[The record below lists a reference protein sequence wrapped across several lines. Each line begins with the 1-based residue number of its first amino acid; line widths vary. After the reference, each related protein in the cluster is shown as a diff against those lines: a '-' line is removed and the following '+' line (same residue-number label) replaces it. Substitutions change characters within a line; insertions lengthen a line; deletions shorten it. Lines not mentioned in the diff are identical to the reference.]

1 MAEKKNQII
10 IKKIKKGGH
19 GAAHGGAWKV
29 AYADF
34 VTAMMC
40 FFLVMW
46 LMGADDVTKA
56 SISSYFNNPTVA
68 WRPDLK
74 DIDNVPLG
82 NQTGAG
88 DTVLKGAEGQVPDNL
103 VQHPT
108 PVIPPDNKAK
118 IDAEGALSSE
128 EIAAA
133 DTLSFSFKESELFP
147 HEDSAELARAHA
159 ALVLAKIGKV
169 ARSFGGSLVIRG
181 TFDERS
187 NGAYEFEMSRL
198 VAVQHYV
205 IEQKW
210 LGEDLMQTSLRKA
223 PSAADSERQPASSGS
238 GERKIELVF
247 MK

>member
-1 MAEKKNQII
+1 MADKKATII
-10 IKKIKKGGH
+10 IKKVKKGGH

-46 LMGADDVTKA
+46 LMGADEETKQ
-56 SISSYFNNPTVA
+56 SISSYFNNPTA
-68 WRPDLK
+68 SWRPELK
-74 DIDNVPLG
+74 DIDTVPLG

-88 DTVLKGAEGQVPDNL
+88 DTILKGAEGQTPDNL

-118 IDAEGALSSE
+118 IDADGALSGE
-128 EIAAA
+128 EIASA

-147 HEDSAELARAHA
+147 HEDNAEIARAHA
-159 ALVLAKIGKV
+159 AQVMAKIGKV
-169 ARSFGGSLVIRG
+169 ARSFGGSMVIRG
-181 TFDERS
+181 GYDERS
-187 NGAYEFEMSRL
+187 SGNYEFELSRL

-205 IEQKW
+205 VEQKW
-210 LGEDLMQTSLRKA
+210 LGEDLMQTSLRKNV
-223 PSAADSERQPASSGS
+223 DSDSVRQPASSVND
-238 GERKIELVF
+238 RKIEIVF